1 MEKNS
6 KRILFKDIIF
16 MKYNDSKTG
25 SMFVELEYIQYDN
38 TWNYKGI
45 TYSDADLEKY
55 VESNPQV
62 LRKIDADL
70 RNHLK
75 QKYHHSFS

>member
-1 MEKNS
+1 
-6 KRILFKDIIF
+6 

-38 TWNYKGI
+38 TWNYQGI

-70 RNHLK
+70 RNRLK

>member
-1 MEKNS
+1 MEKYS

-38 TWNYKGI
+38 TWNYQGI

-70 RNHLK
+70 RNRLK

>member
-38 TWNYKGI
+38 TWNYQGI

-70 RNHLK
+70 RNRLK

>member
-16 MKYNDSKTG
+16 MKYNDYKTG

-38 TWNYKGI
+38 TWNYQGI

-55 VESNPQV
+55 VESNPHV
-62 LRKIDADL
+62 LRKIDTDL
-70 RNHLK
+70 RNLLK

>member
-1 MEKNS
+1 MEKYS
-6 KRILFKDIIF
+6 KRILFNDIIF

-38 TWNYKGI
+38 TWNYQGI

-70 RNHLK
+70 RNRLK

>member
-1 MEKNS
+1 MEKYS
-6 KRILFKDIIF
+6 KRILFKDIIY